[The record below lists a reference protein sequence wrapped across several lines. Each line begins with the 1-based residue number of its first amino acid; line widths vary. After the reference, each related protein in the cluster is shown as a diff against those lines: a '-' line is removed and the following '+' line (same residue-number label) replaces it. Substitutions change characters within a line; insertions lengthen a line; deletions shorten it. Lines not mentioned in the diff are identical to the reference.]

1 MADNEFLTP
10 KQLADRW
17 QRPEGT
23 LRQWRHKNTGP
34 AYTKLKGS
42 VRYRLSDVEAF
53 EKAGEKVTA

>member
-23 LRQWRHKNTGP
+23 LAQWRYRAKGP
-34 AYTKLKGS
+34 RYTKLEGT

-53 EKAGEKVTA
+53 EKANEKATA